1 MAGKTNTTAMPTT
14 GTVLAKNMKIY
25 VGANAIT
32 CQLNASLSCSTNMF
46 QTTCK
51 DSVANSTFLPGAKE
65 WSMSGSANFAF
76 DATYGFEDLWD
87 LWEAQ
92 TSVTPIFQTAVTGD
106 LKWSGTS
113 YIEELNATSDG
124 VDAAVEF
131 DVTFRGTGALA
142 KATVA

>member
-1 MAGKTNTTAMPTT
+1 MATT

-32 CQLNASLSCSTNMF
+32 CQLNASMSCSTNMF

-65 WSMSGSANFAF
+65 WSISGSANFSF

-92 TSVTPIFQTAVTGD
+92 TAVTPIFQTAVTGD
-106 LKWSGTS
+106 LKWSGSS
-113 YIEELNATSDG
+113 YISELNATSDG
-124 VDAAVEF
+124 TDAAVEY
-131 DVTFRGTGALA
+131 DVTFQGTGALA